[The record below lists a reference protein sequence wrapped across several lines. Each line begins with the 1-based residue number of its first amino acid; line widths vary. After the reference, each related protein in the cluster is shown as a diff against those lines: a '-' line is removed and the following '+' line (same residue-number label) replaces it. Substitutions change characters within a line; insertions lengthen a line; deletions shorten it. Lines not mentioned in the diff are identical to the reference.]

1 MGSIQTPISNTSLAT
16 SPASINKTPPGKM
29 ANNMHQFAYSPNP
42 NNPRRIFDFDGSL
55 FLLDGNASSPVSQ
68 PLRPALPVTS
78 HAQSPSAPYSTG
90 SPGVAATPDSH
101 NSYDSSY
108 LDPRGSSS
116 PSAHEVGIS
125 GNTTPGFETL
135 EDLPEFEI
143 NIPELED
150 ERFGLPPNSAASSG
164 YPPSPRLTTSPHPV
178 AAQLS
183 PKVTISSSSD
193 CSSPII
199 KIEHSTPEP
208 YHPSPCVQQ
217 YSTSS
222 SLAEGNRAI
231 RRGEDGSWHG
241 GLDPSTRGS
250 EYLPFSLKEQEF
262 EAMKQAKNADVEE
275 WLRRS
280 AEQLPRQP
288 TSGGLAAP
296 KEGRRRSR
304 SVSDFRLGQA
314 LEDDRPVGQTQ
325 NDTETANTVVID
337 DEDDD
342 DSSVASVD
350 SAWQDGSLDDK
361 PPPNVKKELP
371 RKLEDVDMT
380 EADEMDEEE
389 RLQRERENDPAL
401 LPKSR
406 QFFSSHPWNDIAA
419 PVTRGAT
426 LAHRNQPWTANMAIM
441 RFQRYAENIET
452 ASRVATAGSNMT
464 KGRRNSAGDA
474 DKVLPGPLKRL
485 SFGRDKSKNAD
496 TPTRRPSIW
505 GGLRSGLKRSLSNAG
520 DKDKDKEKGGEN
532 SPSSSSS
539 PTDKGNTKL
548 QSPTDGRKRGRSFS
562 SIGGP
567 SKAFSQGILGPTFG
581 QPSGPQVQTNIGNA
595 FAQMASPLMAA
606 GAGANKLG
614 AASPPPLGVI
624 DRVRRS
630 RSRSELQRKHIFG
643 IVTSLIGPAL
653 PSASAS
659 ASPPPDQGITPGRIS
674 KKFTFG
680 EDSQRRGVEQAK
692 KLLSPDNTHHNRNG
706 DDDDDMDDGD
716 ISPQTARTPGG
727 TKAALPKHDIIP
739 TLDGFAQH
747 VRTLAPGLS
756 RKLVDRIAHEQCK
769 RFKKLVDHRHKHL
782 AALKANGHCSNNVK
796 CRKVFGA
803 VGVGSDGVVGVAG
816 HKRGNSSSFDADEN
830 GIVFFLGRTIY

>member
-1 MGSIQTPISNTSLAT
+1 
-16 SPASINKTPPGKM
+16 M
-29 ANNMHQFAYSPNP
+29 ANNMHQFACSPNR
-42 NNPRRIFDFDGSL
+42 NDPRRIFEFDGSL
-55 FLLDGNASSPVSQ
+55 FLLDGNASTPVSQ
-68 PLRPALPVTS
+68 PLRPALPSMAS
-78 HAQSPSAPYSTG
+78 HARSPSAPYSTG
-90 SPGVAATPDSH
+90 SPGAAATPDSH

-116 PSAHEVGIS
+116 PSAHEIGIS

-135 EDLPEFEI
+135 EDLPDLGI

-150 ERFGLPPNSAASSG
+150 ERFGLPPNSAGSNG
-164 YPPSPRLTTSPHPV
+164 YPPSPRLTASPHPG

-183 PKVTISSSSD
+183 PEVTISRFSD
-193 CSSPII
+193 CGSPII
-199 KIEHSTPEP
+199 KIEHSTPD
-208 YHPSPCVQQ
+208 YHPSPYVQQ
-217 YSTSS
+217 HSNSSTTSD
-222 SLAEGNRAI
+222 LAEGNGTI

-288 TSGGLAAP
+288 ISGGLVAP

-304 SVSDFRLGQA
+304 SVSDFRLSQAFEDGKPMGQI
-314 LEDDRPVGQTQ
+314 Q
-325 NDTETANTVVID
+325 NGTETANAVVID

-350 SAWQDGSLDDK
+350 STWQDGSLDDE
-361 PPPNVKKELP
+361 PPPNVKKELS
-371 RKLEDVDMT
+371 RKPEDVDMD
-380 EADEMDEEE
+380 EADEIDDEE
-389 RLQRERENDPAL
+389 RLQRERETDPSL
-401 LPKSR
+401 LPKPK

-426 LAHRNQPWTANMAIM
+426 MAHRNQPGTANMAIM
-441 RFQRYAENIET
+441 KFQRYAENIET

-485 SFGRDKSKNAD
+485 SFGRDKSKNPG

-505 GGLRSGLKRSLSNAG
+505 GGLRSGLKRGLSNAG
-520 DKDKDKEKGGEN
+520 DKDKDKEKDGEN
-532 SPSSSSS
+532 SSSS
-539 PTDKGNTKL
+539 PTSPTDKNNAKL
-548 QSPTDGRKRGRSFS
+548 QSPPDGRKRGRSFS
-562 SIGGP
+562 SLSGP

-581 QPSGPQVQTNIGNA
+581 QPSGLQVQTSNIGSA

-606 GAGANKLG
+606 GAGANKPST
-614 AASPPPLGVI
+614 ASPPPLSGVI
-624 DRVRRS
+624 ARVRRR

-643 IVTSLIGPAL
+643 VVTSLIGPAL
-653 PSASAS
+653 PSASTS
-659 ASPPPDQGITPGRIS
+659 ASTPPDQEITPGRIS

-680 EDSQRRGVEQAK
+680 EDSQQRGVEQVK
-692 KLLSPDNTHHNRNG
+692 KFLSPVDAQNNRNG
-706 DDDDDMDDGD
+706 DDEDGTDDGD

-727 TKAALPKHDIIP
+727 TKAALPKHEIIP
-739 TLDGFAQH
+739 TLDGFAQN

-756 RKLVDRIAHEQCK
+756 QKLVDRIAHEQCK

-782 AALKANGHCSNNVK
+782 VALKANGHCSNNAK

-803 VGVGSDGVVGVAG
+803 VGVGSDGVVGVIG
-816 HKRGNSSSFDADEN
+816 HKRGNSNSFDADDH
-830 GIVFFLGRTIY
+830 GIHFPPSFS